1 MKKSCYGTVRGKV
14 LIVDDND
21 VTRELLRTI
30 VRREQYNIVG
40 EALNGAAA
48 LEAMKRLAP
57 TIVLLD
63 LVMPELDGFEV
74 LRKIRAGYPA
84 TAVIVVTAH
93 TSAENIRAVLDAGA
107 AGVVVK
113 PFKPAQVVESLAR
126 LVSSPPIQV
135 QPQS

>member
-1 MKKSCYGTVRGKV
+1 MKKSRYGTVRGKV

-63 LVMPELDGFEV
+63 LVMPEMDGFEV
-74 LRKIRAGYPA
+74 LREIRASYPA

>member
-1 MKKSCYGTVRGKV
+1 MKKSRYGTVRGKV

-40 EALNGAAA
+40 EALNGTAA

-63 LVMPELDGFEV
+63 LVMPEMDGFEV
-74 LRKIRAGYPA
+74 LREIRASYPA

-135 QPQS
+135 QPQY

>member
-1 MKKSCYGTVRGKV
+1 MKKSRYGTVRGKV

-40 EALNGAAA
+40 EARNGAAA

-63 LVMPELDGFEV
+63 LVMPEMDGFEA
-74 LRKIRAGYPA
+74 LRKIRASYPA

-113 PFKPAQVVESLAR
+113 PFKPAQVVESLAQ